1 MRACIKRQIELLM
14 KKKGA
19 AHVYIHHSYSSKKN
33 EFILS
38 DQGNYAFPLLGI
50 NVVCFSSP
58 VIFDFFLLT

>member
-1 MRACIKRQIELLM
+1 M
-14 KKKGA
+14 KEKGA